1 MSRGTLVYEST
12 PKELDSSQNSTQAVQ
27 GSSTAPADREEVLS
41 SVTGF
46 QSHLLTRRIAHTAP
60 FSPKHDSQL

>member
-46 QSHLLTRRIAHTAP
+46 QSHLLT
-60 FSPKHDSQL
+60 